1 MWYGRRE
8 EDNRV
13 REGKRGCGYWSE
25 SRPVSQSSE
34 QPIKSARITASW
46 RVNGRSPV
54 SFA

>member
-1 MWYGRRE
+1 MTVESARE
-8 EDNRV
+8 NAV
-13 REGKRGCGYWSE
+13 GGYWSE

-34 QPIKSARITASW
+34 QPIKSARMTASD

>member
-1 MWYGRRE
+1 MGGEKRTVESARE
-8 EDNRV
+8 NAVD
-13 REGKRGCGYWSE
+13 GYCFE

-34 QPIKSARITASW
+34 QPIKSARMTASW